1 MNESEPNDI
10 FSEADPIEV
19 QIVSGELD
27 SLDSLTAFSGEFSS
41 NSDIDLYSFSI
52 DTASHIGVFWNVTDP
67 VDRVL
72 FRINLF
78 GESETEDLIV
88 HGGGGGSFSLS
99 EYGFFSS
106 YLEAGDYLLTLNQ
119 PWSFFS
125 DTGFDYKLWVL
136 DDRDWTTFVAPE
148 TMMLSSSGQISHGE
162 GTTQVFAD
170 RYQFV
175 GQIYSPNEAEG
186 IDIDVYILDVRS
198 PGDISVEI
206 KTDINDFTDHFAVAV
221 YNLETKT
228 VFKTETFTS
237 DTTFEFY
244 ASNPGEYGFA
254 ILDNNT
260 NWVVSTPYQLTFS
273 TDLLATSTFTNSLAT
288 GTPVILG
295 EPVEYETLTVDT
307 STIKDS
313 DGLGVFSYQWKRD
326 GEDITD
332 ANSNRYVL
340 NQADVDA
347 VISVEVSFVDA
358 NHSSERLLS
367 DSTRAV
373 DPYFGHY
380 KTVVVVV
387 DDFSTWAME
396 DELIASMT
404 TIYDYAEINYIH
416 STLGVIDTAYPGY
429 INVDEYGLENVNIGG
444 VDLLK
449 STGAYQRSE
458 SATPNHG
465 DWVLKALC
473 ESLDN
478 PNDVEIIALDCDFTT
493 FQDMTYLFADNN
505 YENAYLS
512 AFNDVIEDDTFY
524 FMAGLN
530 ASFGGE
536 DISEFLPTISSI
548 LNSDS
553 IVVQASPNVSQQG
566 TNWGN
571 VFPNV
576 INVGAWNIDEDRYFL
591 GSEQSQAESI
601 DIYADGFVESSSLG
615 WDSNFGTSFAAP
627 KVMAEIL
634 NLYDELILADL
645 NSGNETYDPSAQVD
659 LTPEE
664 ETLVTNWFVDE
675 ISSEYILSGPNFISN
690 PLAVLD
696 STIELSGT
704 EPSLIEGFT
713 FGSGQLITNAYS
725 ADISP
730 VDISSFNTKVW
741 ATESESLAVV
751 IGTDGADQSD
761 IGNELTNQQ
770 THASVFVGNGDDTV
784 TDSSGDDFIMFGS
797 GSDTLNTSSGADL
810 IYKAGSGSLTIN
822 GSPDG
827 VWSHGYYAK
836 NVGTEFGIGTNNL
849 LSLAGL
855 NRSHDF
861 LFIDGAVD
869 AVTVNLDSGSS
880 SRGAAIFSE
889 DVYSPMNAYIDD
901 VYAYF
906 SANQWSVVD
915 GFTSMYDYD
924 GSGGSFTLNGSDY
937 GDVFDLTT
945 EHYSVTEALP
955 NYSMTYNGLGGDDV
969 IWGFGFATIDGGA
982 GNDVI
987 NGGLGANTLTGGTGF
1002 DIFEF
1007 TATSGNDTITDFNT
1021 DEDELHFYYRKGEAE
1036 ESAVASIE
1044 NGVVTWDAVTVD
1056 LGDSSLAIS
1065 DLNITY
1071 EMI

>member
-1 MNESEPNDI
+1 MAWSSNTDERYGGGVLA
-10 FSEADPIEV
+10 FSA
-19 QIVSGELD
+19 GELD
-27 SLDSLTAFSGEFSS
+27 AS
-41 NSDIDLYSFSI
+41 NLLNEE
-52 DTASHIGVFWNVTDP
+52 A
-67 VDRVL
+67 VL
-72 FRINLF
+72 
-78 GESETEDLIV
+78 
-88 HGGGGGSFSLS
+88 
-99 EYGFFSS
+99 
-106 YLEAGDYLLTLNQ
+106 
-119 PWSFFS
+119 
-125 DTGFDYKLWVL
+125 
-136 DDRDWTTFVAPE
+136 
-148 TMMLSSSGQISHGE
+148 
-162 GTTQVFAD
+162 
-170 RYQFV
+170 
-175 GQIYSPNEAEG
+175 AEG
-186 IDIDVYILDVRS
+186 VVGYGYSTDTYSTADIDVYSLGILSAGTYSLDVDSNTWDFFSLDFGS
-198 PGDISVEI
+198 PSEFGIYDQFGLLVANSFSTFTDVEFSVSNSSTYYAYVKGPIFGTAQYSIVYDEVVTTNSPAIFSNPTYVGTLQAGTSVTASALYIDLDGNTDNIVLTGWFLDDGDISNGYETVLTDYTSYDGSI
-206 KTDINDFTDHFAVAV
+206 DLNTDWIGKTLHFNVGFFDDAG
-221 YNLETKT
+221 NLETSQIWEIGEIKSANNSAQGKPLILGST
-228 VFKTETFTS
+228 VEYQTLTIDVDEIADLDGIGDFSYHWLRSGNVISNATS
-237 DTTFEFY
+237 DH
-244 ASNPGEYGFA
+244 
-254 ILDNNT
+254 
-260 NWVVSTPYQLTFS
+260 
-273 TDLLATSTFTNSLAT
+273 
-288 GTPVILG
+288 
-295 EPVEYETLTVDT
+295 
-307 STIKDS
+307 
-313 DGLGVFSYQWKRD
+313 
-326 GEDITD
+326 
-332 ANSNRYVL
+332 YVL
-340 NQADVDA
+340 TQDDVGESITVRVTFVDGNGA
-347 VISVEVSFVDA
+347 TESVISDSAGEIKPFFDA
-358 NHSSERLLS
+358 
-367 DSTRAV
+367 
-373 DPYFGHY
+373 F
-380 KTVVVVV
+380 KQVVVVV

-416 STLGVIDTAYPGY
+416 STLGVIDTVYPGY

-444 VDLLK
+444 VDLVK

-493 FQDMTYLFADNN
+493 FQDMTYLFANNN

-512 AFNDVIEDDTFY
+512 AFDDVIEDDTFY
-524 FMAGLN
+524 FMAGLS

-576 INVGAWNIDEDRYFL
+576 INVGAWNIDKDGYFL
-591 GSEQSQAESI
+591 GSEPSQAESI
-601 DIYADGFVESSSLG
+601 DIYADGFIESSSLG

-645 NSGNETYDPSAQVD
+645 NSGNETYDPSDQVD

-741 ATESESLAVV
+741 AIESESLAVV
-751 IGTDGADQSD
+751 IGTDGADQFD
-761 IGNELTNQQ
+761 LVNELTNQQ
-770 THASVFVGNGDDTV
+770 THASVFVGDGDDTI
-784 TDSSGDDFIMFGS
+784 TDSYGDDFIMFGS

-822 GSPDG
+822 ASPDG

-987 NGGLGANTLTGGTGF
+987 NGGLGANTLTGGSGS

-1021 DEDELHFYYRKGEAE
+1021 DEDELHFYFREGEAE
-1036 ESAVASIE
+1036 ESAVASI
-1044 NGVVTWDAVTVD
+1044 NTGIVTWNAVTVD
-1056 LGDSSLAIS
+1056 LGNTSLTIS

>member
-1 MNESEPNDI
+1 MAWSSNIDERYGGGVLA
-10 FSEADPIEV
+10 FSA
-19 QIVSGELD
+19 GELD
-27 SLDSLTAFSGEFSS
+27 ASNLLNEVAVLAEGVVGYGYSTDAYLTA
-41 NSDIDLYSFSI
+41 
-52 DTASHIGVFWNVTDP
+52 
-67 VDRVL
+67 
-72 FRINLF
+72 
-78 GESETEDLIV
+78 
-88 HGGGGGSFSLS
+88 
-99 EYGFFSS
+99 
-106 YLEAGDYLLTLNQ
+106 
-119 PWSFFS
+119 
-125 DTGFDYKLWVL
+125 
-136 DDRDWTTFVAPE
+136 
-148 TMMLSSSGQISHGE
+148 
-162 GTTQVFAD
+162 
-170 RYQFV
+170 
-175 GQIYSPNEAEG
+175 
-186 IDIDVYILDVRS
+186 DIDVYSLGILSAGTYSLDVDSNTWDFFSFDFGS
-198 PGDISVEI
+198 PSEFGIYDQFGFLVANSFSTFTDVEFSVSASSTYYAYVKGPIFGTAQYSIVYDEVVTTNSPAVFSNPTYVGTLQAGTSVTASALYLDLDGNTDNIVLTGWFLDDGDISNGYETVLTDYTSYDGTLDLNADWI
-206 KTDINDFTDHFAVAV
+206 GKTLHFNVGFFDDAG
-221 YNLETKT
+221 NLETSQIW
-228 VFKTETFTS
+228 EI
-237 DTTFEFY
+237 
-244 ASNPGEYGFA
+244 GEIKSA
-254 ILDNNT
+254 NNSAQGKPLIRG
-260 NWVVSTPYQLTFS
+260 ST
-273 TDLLATSTFTNSLAT
+273 
-288 GTPVILG
+288 
-295 EPVEYETLTVDT
+295 VEYQTLTIDVDE
-307 STIKDS
+307 IADL
-313 DGLGVFSYQWKRD
+313 DGLGDFSYQWLRN
-326 GEDITD
+326 GNAI
-332 ANSNRYVL
+332 SNATSDHYVL
-340 NQADVDA
+340 TQDDVGESIT
-347 VISVEVSFVDA
+347 VRVSFVDGNGA
-358 NHSSERLLS
+358 SESVFS
-367 DSTRAV
+367 DSAEEITPFF
-373 DPYFGHY
+373 DTF
-380 KTVVVVV
+380 KQVVVVV

-404 TIYDYAEINYIH
+404 TIYDYAEINYID

-429 INVDEYGLENVNIGG
+429 INVDEYGRENVNIGG

-512 AFNDVIEDDTFY
+512 AFDDVIEDDTFY
-524 FMAGLN
+524 FMAGLS

-576 INVGAWNIDEDRYFL
+576 INVGAWNIDEDGYFL
-591 GSEQSQAESI
+591 GSEPSQAESI
-601 DIYADGFVESSSLG
+601 DIYADGFIESSSLG

-645 NSGNETYDPSAQVD
+645 NSGNETYDPSDQVD

-741 ATESESLAVV
+741 AIESESLAVV

-770 THASVFVGNGDDTV
+770 THASVFVGDGDDTA

-822 GSPDG
+822 ASPDG

-889 DVYSPMNAYIDD
+889 DIYSPMNAYIDD

-924 GSGGSFTLNGSDY
+924 GSGGSFTLNGTDH

-955 NYSMTYNGLGGDDV
+955 NYSMTFNGLGGDDV

-1007 TATSGNDTITDFNT
+1007 TATSGNDTITDFNK

-1036 ESAVASIE
+1036 ETAVASIN

-1065 DLNITY
+1065 DLNINY